1 VSRPSFSGTR
11 VKGLTGARAGSIQ
24 AVRNLTSRRMLLQ
37 NSTVTLNVPGRQLS
51 TPDLLWQGGWN
62 LVNEGNSFL
71 ERAEWNQALGKLDE
85 AMTLAPQIPGLQW
98 SRARCLAKVSRSR
111 EAVHAALA
119 ALMEKP
125 GNPEALGIICEQLA
139 LTAEEIQSRPQPTL
153 QLLDQ
158 ILQASQQPVGGVQQS
173 RALCLQVLGKTD
185 EAIGALELEM
195 KANPANVEAQAFL
208 DHLRTSQQS
217 TGKNPVSTDPL
228 PVGADSKL
236 ASVVLSSGGE
246 SAERR
251 SLDDIRQ
258 CVVVR
263 KEKELRLRQQQLQDL
278 RRRMAADPYCQKFTI
293 GDDGRPVP
301 TPNEQTEVKL
311 RTINSVYPADLTGKT
326 VLDIG
331 TNLGYFAFESFFR
344 GAIRVVGLEQ
354 DLERAQL
361 IQEVNRFFRSGVELY
376 PDRFSL
382 KMAEKYGEFDLTFVC
397 SCYHYFYLEY
407 RDHDR
412 IMQELARATRQRL
425 IFEGPLDLQDV
436 SWRKHVA
443 NQTAI
448 PASIVEQEFTPDRI
462 LGTARRHFREVRF
475 VGPAQYLPHRHI
487 WIFEK

>member
-1 VSRPSFSGTR
+1 
-11 VKGLTGARAGSIQ
+11 
-24 AVRNLTSRRMLLQ
+24 MLLQ
-37 NSTVTLNVPGRQLS
+37 NSTVTLHAPGRELS
-51 TPDLLWQGGWN
+51 TPDLLWQRGQN
-62 LVNEGNSFL
+62 LVNEANSFL
-71 ERAEWNQALGKLDE
+71 EHSDWNQALGKLDE
-85 AMTLAPQIPGLQW
+85 AMTLAPRLPGLQW
-98 SRARCLAKVSRSR
+98 SRARCLAQVSRSR
-111 EAVHAALA
+111 EAVYAALA
-119 ALMEKP
+119 ALTEKP
-125 GNPEALGIICEQLA
+125 GDRDALGLICEQLV

-153 QLLDQ
+153 KLLDQ

-173 RALCLQVLGKTD
+173 RALCLQVLGRTD
-185 EAIGALELEM
+185 EAIAALELEM
-195 KANPANVEAQAFL
+195 KANPTNIEAQTFL
-208 DHLRTSQQS
+208 EHLRAAERP
-217 TGKNPVSTDPL
+217 TGKSFASSAPL
-228 PVGADSKL
+228 PVAADSNPAAAL
-236 ASVVLSSGGE
+236 LNQGE
-246 SAERR
+246 GSTDRL
-251 SLDDIRQ
+251 SLDDIRRR
-258 CVVVR
+258 VAAR
-263 KEKELRLRQQQLQDL
+263 KEKELLVRQQQLREL

-361 IQEVNRFFRSGVELY
+361 IQEVNRFFRFGVELY
-376 PDRFSL
+376 SDRFSL
-382 KMAEKYGEFDLTFVC
+382 QVAEKYGEFDLTFVC

-412 IMQELARATRQRL
+412 IMQQLARVTRQRL

-448 PASIVEQEFTPDRI
+448 PMSVVEQEFTPDRI
-462 LGTARRHFREVRF
+462 LGAASRHFRDVRF

-487 WIFEK
+487 WIFDK